1 MENTKFCKFCGEKID
16 KSLMVCPK
24 CGRQLQTYKENK
36 EQPKGEQQKK
46 VEDKT
51 KVYTQTWFMWVMLII
66 FPPIGIFLMWKFN
79 FELEKKTKIILSIVF
94 GLLFILLLTS
104 NTNEASDNNGKI
116 YNSGTNVSNSKKV
129 EIIDFSSMN
138 EIEILSW
145 CKENNLNCNIK
156 REYSD
161 TIPKDEYIK
170 QSSSVS
176 AKVPENSKVT
186 ISFSLGKEPSAEYKN
201 ALKKAQSYAKTL
213 HMSKQ
218 AIYDQLTSTYGE
230 NFEKDAAQYAIDNI
244 EWDWEANALAKA
256 KSYRDTMSM
265 SKNAIYEQLI
275 SEYGEQFTEEEAQYA
290 IDHLDE

>member
-16 KSLMVCPK
+16 KSSIVCPK
-24 CGRQLQTYKENK
+24 CGRQLQVYNENK
-36 EQPKGEQQKK
+36 EILKESHQEQIGDK
-46 VEDKT
+46 V
-51 KVYTQTWFMWVMLII
+51 KVYTQAWFMWVMLIF
-66 FPPIGIFLMWKFN
+66 FPPVGIFLMWKFN
-79 FELEKKTKIILSIVF
+79 STLEKKTKIILSIIF
-94 GLLFILLLTS
+94 GLLFIILLIS
-104 NTNEASDNNGKI
+104 NNNEAADNGSGIYSGSTNE
-116 YNSGTNVSNSKKV
+116 SNSKKV

-138 EIEILSW
+138 ETEILSW

-161 TIPKDEYIK
+161 TIPKDGYID
-170 QSSSVS
+170 QSFS
-176 AKVPENSKVT
+176 ASTKVPENSKIT

-201 ALKKAQSYAKTL
+201 ALKKAQSYAKNL

-218 AIYDQLTSTYGE
+218 AIYDQLTSVYGE

-244 EWDWEANALAKA
+244 EWDWKANALAKA
-256 KSYRDTMSM
+256 KSYRDRMSM

-275 SEYGEQFTEEEAQYA
+275 SEYGEQFTEDEAQYA

>member
-16 KSLMVCPK
+16 KSSIVCPK
-24 CGRQLQTYKENK
+24 CGRQLQVYNENREMLKESYQ
-36 EQPKGEQQKK
+36 EQIG
-46 VEDKT
+46 DKA
-51 KVYTQTWFMWVMLII
+51 KVYTQTWFMWVMLIF
-66 FPPIGIFLMWKFN
+66 FPPVGIFLMWKFN
-79 FELEKKTKIILSIVF
+79 STLEKKTKIILSIIF
-94 GLLFILLLTS
+94 GLLFIILLIS
-104 NTNEASDNNGKI
+104 NNNEAADNGSGIYSGSTNE
-116 YNSGTNVSNSKKV
+116 SNSKKV

-138 EIEILSW
+138 ETEILSW

-161 TIPKDEYIK
+161 TIPKDGYIE
-170 QSSSVS
+170 QSFS
-176 AKVPENSKVT
+176 ASTKVPENSKVT

-201 ALKKAQSYAKTL
+201 ALRKAQSYAKNL

-218 AIYDQLTSTYGE
+218 AIYDQLTSAYGE

-244 EWDWEANALAKA
+244 EWDWKANALAKA
-256 KSYRDTMSM
+256 KSYRDRMSM